1 MNSQNISESISEKN
15 KEIKVIDKFKYRF
28 HKMLANDVER
38 WSCTNKKCKC
48 YFKRSG
54 LLLLENES
62 KLTNHCHEP
71 DSSELLKRQNI
82 RNNLKRKAT
91 EDITKAGNVDT

>member
-1 MNSQNISESISEKN
+1 MVGFEKTGVRRLRPGHSEKN
-15 KEIKVIDKFKYRF
+15 KEILIIDKFKYHF

-54 LLLLENES
+54 SVLLENE
-62 KLTNHCHEP
+62 
-71 DSSELLKRQNI
+71 
-82 RNNLKRKAT
+82 
-91 EDITKAGNVDT
+91 

>member
-1 MNSQNISESISEKN
+1 MNTILSEKN
-15 KEIKVIDKFKYRF
+15 TEIRIIDQFKYLNRF
-28 HKMLANDVER
+28 HKTLANDVER

-54 LLLLENES
+54 SVLLENES
-62 KLTNHCHEP
+62 NLTNHCHEP

-82 RNNLKRKAT
+82 RNN
-91 EDITKAGNVDT
+91 